1 MHGKADF
8 IHKGKKPVLH
18 STNAAYG
25 TKEEIIGDPAAI
37 SVAVADVEL
46 SQKTANEMVPL
57 AIVPKETVGEV
68 SKHLR
73 KALEGRIG
81 LNKERNHTKA
91 EIR

>member
-1 MHGKADF
+1 MKAYWEMHGKADF
-8 IHKGKKPVLH
+8 IHEGKKPVLQ

-68 SKHLR
+68 GEHLR
-73 KALEGRIG
+73 KSFRRKIRI
-81 LNKERNHTKA
+81 K
-91 EIR
+91 